1 MKLIINGIELK
12 ELKEDYE
19 NIEFNFYKIFI
30 ADNLT
35 IKNTLF
41 VFEGDKLKAI
51 CKLSKDCRL
60 FKIFEKNK
68 LINIENFEVIN
79 EQI

>member
-1 MKLIINGIELK
+1 MKDKIIINGIEIK

-19 NIEFNFYKIFI
+19 NIEFNSYKIFI
-30 ADNLT
+30 ADNL
-35 IKNTLF
+35 IIENTLF
-41 VFEGDKLKAI
+41 VFEGDKLKAT

-79 EQI
+79 E